1 MSAYVLCAMCRFSDA
16 GNRGSIDTRGR
27 PASEKRQGRKSRLVV
42 QRRCGV
48 RYGDLAAGLGLKG
61 LGRSGCRGRLAANPG
76 RADRG
81 ERSVGTLPDGICDA
95 DAGQSGGRAHRPM
108 WIELC
113 YIPKRQLRPA
123 RSMFSLSVF
132 PGAGADPDL
141 TRPLRSGFAV
151 MPYST
156 PAPAARPRW
165 RSVGEVHGGC
175 LTPHCRRRRSRP

>member
-1 MSAYVLCAMCRFSDA
+1 MKFVLGNHGSRAGLCFAMTSSARFCLTVLVWRSVAAHEFDARPHSQMHGRINAYRIRLSWQLLCRFSDA

-95 DAGQSGGRAHRPM
+95 DAGQSGGRMQVWSR
-108 WIELC
+108 
-113 YIPKRQLRPA
+113 
-123 RSMFSLSVF
+123 
-132 PGAGADPDL
+132 
-141 TRPLRSGFAV
+141 
-151 MPYST
+151 
-156 PAPAARPRW
+156 PAARQRGW
-165 RSVGEVHGGC
+165 QGS
-175 LTPHCRRRRSRP
+175 